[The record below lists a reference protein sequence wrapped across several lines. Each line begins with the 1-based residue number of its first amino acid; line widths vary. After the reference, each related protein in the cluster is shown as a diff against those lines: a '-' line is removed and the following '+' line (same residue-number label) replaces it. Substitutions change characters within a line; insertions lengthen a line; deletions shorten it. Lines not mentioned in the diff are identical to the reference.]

1 MNIKTVEDLFIHLLS
16 DTYSAEK
23 QLTKALPKLAR
34 ATSNEKLSQAFQSHL
49 EETQGQ
55 IERIDQIVES
65 ESGIKLKR
73 MKCVA
78 MEGLI
83 EEANEVIESTEKNEV
98 RDAAL
103 IAAAQKVEHYEIA
116 SYGTLA
122 TLAEQLGYS
131 KALKLLKETL
141 DEEKQ
146 TDLKLT
152 DLAVSNVNRSR
163 LSRIEECKMN
173 YTEHYHDWLRDAH
186 AMEKQAESM
195 LESMASRIENYP
207 DIKARIEQHI
217 SETKHQITM
226 LEEVLDRNGISRSVL
241 KDSMSKMAAMGQSIG
256 GMFPSDEIVKGSISG
271 YVFEQFEIAC
281 YTSLLAAA
289 KKAGDTASIP
299 TIEAILKEEMQMA
312 DWLIK
317 HIPQTTEQFLLRS
330 EADGVEAKK

>member
-1 MNIKTVEDLFIHLLS
+1 
-16 DTYSAEK
+16 
-23 QLTKALPKLAR
+23 
-34 ATSNEKLSQAFQSHL
+34 
-49 EETQGQ
+49 
-55 IERIDQIVES
+55 
-65 ESGIKLKR
+65 
-73 MKCVA
+73 
-78 MEGLI
+78 
-83 EEANEVIESTEKNEV
+83 
-98 RDAAL
+98 
-103 IAAAQKVEHYEIA
+103 
-116 SYGTLA
+116 
-122 TLAEQLGYS
+122 
-131 KALKLLKETL
+131 
-141 DEEKQ
+141 
-146 TDLKLT
+146 
-152 DLAVSNVNRSR
+152 
-163 LSRIEECKMN
+163 MN

-256 GMFPSDEIVKGSISG
+256 GMFPSDEIVKGSIR
-271 YVFEQFEIAC
+271 
-281 YTSLLAAA
+281 A

>member
-1 MNIKTVEDLFIHLLS
+1 
-16 DTYSAEK
+16 
-23 QLTKALPKLAR
+23 
-34 ATSNEKLSQAFQSHL
+34 
-49 EETQGQ
+49 
-55 IERIDQIVES
+55 
-65 ESGIKLKR
+65 
-73 MKCVA
+73 
-78 MEGLI
+78 
-83 EEANEVIESTEKNEV
+83 
-98 RDAAL
+98 
-103 IAAAQKVEHYEIA
+103 
-116 SYGTLA
+116 
-122 TLAEQLGYS
+122 
-131 KALKLLKETL
+131 
-141 DEEKQ
+141 
-146 TDLKLT
+146 
-152 DLAVSNVNRSR
+152 
-163 LSRIEECKMN
+163 MN

-256 GMFPSDEIVKGSISG
+256 GMFPSDEIVKDSISG

-312 DWLIK
+312 D
-317 HIPQTTEQFLLRS
+317 QTYS
-330 EADGVEAKK
+330 ADNGTIFTAI

>member
-1 MNIKTVEDLFIHLLS
+1 
-16 DTYSAEK
+16 
-23 QLTKALPKLAR
+23 
-34 ATSNEKLSQAFQSHL
+34 
-49 EETQGQ
+49 
-55 IERIDQIVES
+55 
-65 ESGIKLKR
+65 
-73 MKCVA
+73 
-78 MEGLI
+78 
-83 EEANEVIESTEKNEV
+83 
-98 RDAAL
+98 
-103 IAAAQKVEHYEIA
+103 
-116 SYGTLA
+116 
-122 TLAEQLGYS
+122 
-131 KALKLLKETL
+131 
-141 DEEKQ
+141 
-146 TDLKLT
+146 
-152 DLAVSNVNRSR
+152 
-163 LSRIEECKMN
+163 MN

-312 DWLIK
+312 DWFIK

>member
-1 MNIKTVEDLFIHLLS
+1 
-16 DTYSAEK
+16 
-23 QLTKALPKLAR
+23 
-34 ATSNEKLSQAFQSHL
+34 
-49 EETQGQ
+49 
-55 IERIDQIVES
+55 
-65 ESGIKLKR
+65 
-73 MKCVA
+73 
-78 MEGLI
+78 
-83 EEANEVIESTEKNEV
+83 
-98 RDAAL
+98 
-103 IAAAQKVEHYEIA
+103 
-116 SYGTLA
+116 
-122 TLAEQLGYS
+122 
-131 KALKLLKETL
+131 
-141 DEEKQ
+141 
-146 TDLKLT
+146 
-152 DLAVSNVNRSR
+152 
-163 LSRIEECKMN
+163 MN

-299 TIEAILKEEMQMA
+299 TIEAILKE
-312 DWLIK
+312 
-317 HIPQTTEQFLLRS
+317 
-330 EADGVEAKK
+330 